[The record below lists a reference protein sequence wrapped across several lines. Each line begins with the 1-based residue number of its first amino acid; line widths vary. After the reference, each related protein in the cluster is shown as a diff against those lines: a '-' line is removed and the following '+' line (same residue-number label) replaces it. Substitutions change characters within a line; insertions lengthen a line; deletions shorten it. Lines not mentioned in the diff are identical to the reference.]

1 LHSAATVLAFLQKER
16 ELLKPGYRFQPII
29 RDAVL
34 RDFDAKKLMHSAQ
47 KIVPIP
53 TTNVIIVPSDPEKKP
68 IQRKRISPA
77 RLRRSQP
84 A

>member
-1 LHSAATVLAFLQKER
+1 VPKLSIAVIRALSGR
-16 ELLKPGYRFQPII
+16 LKPGYKFEPII

-53 TTNVIIVPSDPEKKP
+53 TTNVIIIPSDPEKQSAP
-68 IQRKRISPA
+68 TQANISD
-77 RLRRSQP
+77 
-84 A
+84 